1 MKSENHLIIT
11 GTVITDVNPIPGK
24 FFVRFRIAH
33 YFVGGKKP
41 LFLNC
46 VQIFKPGTESQ
57 TPRKG
62 DAVRIRA
69 YLRMRANGIE
79 AAVKSMDIEP

>member
-24 FFVRFRIAH
+24 SFIRFRIAH

-57 TPRKG
+57 IPRRG
-62 DAVRIRA
+62 DTIRIRA
-69 YLRMRANGIE
+69 YLQMRADHIV
-79 AAVKSMDIEP
+79 AVVKSLDIEP

>member
-11 GTVITDVNPIPGK
+11 GTVITDVNSTLGK
-24 FFVRFRIAH
+24 SFVRFRIAH
-33 YFVGGKKP
+33 YFEGGKKP
-41 LFLNC
+41 LFLDC
-46 VQIFKPGTESQ
+46 VQIIKPGTESQ
-57 TPRKG
+57 IPRKG

-79 AAVKSMDIEP
+79 TAVKSMDIEP

>member
-11 GTVITDVNPIPGK
+11 GTVITDVNPIPGQS
-24 FFVRFRIAH
+24 FVRFRIAH
-33 YFVGGKKP
+33 YFEGGKKP

-62 DAVRIRA
+62 DAVRVCA
-69 YLRMRANGIE
+69 YLQMRADYIV
-79 AAVKSMDIEP
+79 AVVKSMDIEP